1 MVACK
6 DVEAIR
12 LTQPNDSP
20 AMLPGLDVE
29 GYKTY
34 TVQDDG
40 YDAEEHNEPGSSSF
54 VGTLMY
60 GFQLEI

>member
-1 MVACK
+1 
-6 DVEAIR
+6 
-12 LTQPNDSP
+12 
-20 AMLPGLDVE
+20 MLPGLDVE
-29 GYKTY
+29 RYKTY

-40 YDAEEHNEPGSSSF
+40 YDAEEHNEPGRSSF